1 MRLSGRT
8 YLMLAVAVAVL
19 LVAPTGLYS
28 NEQVETM
35 TNWYL
40 FNAGGG
46 YDGTTTYTLMSSLGQ
61 SIAGVTGTGNYFV
74 TAGFVSDS
82 APLPLKVV
90 EVETPTLP
98 TAYSLSQNYPNPF
111 NPTTTIEFSLPRS
124 GFVTLDVFDVQG
136 RRVATLVSEQLQAGL
151 KRVDWDGRDRT
162 GSNVA
167 SGVYFYRLRANDFS
181 STRKMLLLK

>member
-8 YLMLAVAVAVL
+8 YLMLAVAAAVL

-28 NEQVETM
+28 NEQQDHM
-35 TNWYL
+35 TSWYL
-40 FNAGGG
+40 FNSGGG
-46 YDGTTTYTLMSSLGQ
+46 YDASTTFTLMSSFGQ
-61 SIAGVTGTGNYFV
+61 SIVGVTGTGNYFV

-82 APLPLKVV
+82 APLPLEVV

-98 TAYSLSQNYPNPF
+98 TAYSLSQNFPNPF
-111 NPTTTIEFSLPRS
+111 NPTTSIEFSLPRS

-136 RRVATLVSEQLQAGL
+136 RRVATLVSEELQAGL
-151 KRVDWDGRDRT
+151 KHIDWDGRDRT
-162 GSNVA
+162 GSEVA
-167 SGVYFYRLRANDFS
+167 SGVYFYRLQVNDFS